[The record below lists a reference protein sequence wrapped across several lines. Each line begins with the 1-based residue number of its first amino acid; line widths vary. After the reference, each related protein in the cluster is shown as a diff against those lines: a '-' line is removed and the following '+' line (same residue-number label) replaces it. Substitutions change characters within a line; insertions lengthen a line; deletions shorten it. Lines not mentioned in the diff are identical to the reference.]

1 MFVELACVIF
11 TKLGTSWLNMGVS
24 DFLVNVCV
32 YVFLEYSKMIF
43 LKFLAAS
50 AVDLTNLLNL
60 KSVNSYVEC
69 SRVGGGCLRFFRS
82 KQVSN
87 SVCTIKWFLNLIIT
101 KRLYHN
107 SSLNSNPYSIRQRA

>member
-50 AVDLTNLLNL
+50 AVGFD
-60 KSVNSYVEC
+60 K
-69 SRVGGGCLRFFRS
+69 F
-82 KQVSN
+82 
-87 SVCTIKWFLNLIIT
+87 
-101 KRLYHN
+101 
-107 SSLNSNPYSIRQRA
+107 A